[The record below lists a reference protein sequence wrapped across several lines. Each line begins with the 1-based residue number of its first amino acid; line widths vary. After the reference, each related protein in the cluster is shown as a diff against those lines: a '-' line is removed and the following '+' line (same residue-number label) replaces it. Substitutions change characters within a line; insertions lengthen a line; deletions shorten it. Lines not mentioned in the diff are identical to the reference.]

1 MKILIGADLVPTE
14 SNCDTFINGNMEK
27 ILDKKLL
34 SVLQNADYKI
44 FNLETPLADKKSP
57 IEKYGPNLIAPTST
71 INGIKKIGVDFFTC
85 ANNHILDQGKEG
97 LDSTVKVLNKNNI
110 NFSGIGDNLKDA
122 QKPFVFRIGDKNVGV
137 YCCAEHEFSIATN
150 STPGANPYD
159 PLYSFD
165 HIKQLKNDVDYVI
178 VLYHGGKEHYRY
190 PSPKLQE
197 VCHKFVDSGANL
209 IICQHSHC
217 IGCEEKY
224 NGATIIYGQ
233 GNFIFDLIDNEY
245 WNSSLLVEIDTNNFD
260 ISYVPLE
267 KIDGKIKISSDPK
280 IMGDFYLRSN
290 QIKDR
295 TFVEQ
300 NYCDFAKSI
309 EDIYLLAFYGYRS
322 FFKKV
327 LNKITF
333 GGYYKHL
340 VKKQYKKHNNIIQI
354 KNYLECETHYEIIN
368 CFTQK
373 NR

>member
-57 IEKYGPNLIAPTST
+57 IEKYGPNLIAPTSA
-71 INGIKKIGVDFFTC
+71 IKGIKKIGVDFFTC

-150 STPGANPYD
+150 STLGANPYD

-233 GNFIFDLIDNEY
+233 GNFIFDLMDNEY

-260 ISYVPLE
+260 ISYIPLE
-267 KIDGKIKISSDPK
+267 KTDGKIKISKNPK
-280 IMGDFYLRSN
+280 IMEDFYLRSN

-295 TFVEQ
+295 VFVEQ
-300 NYCDFAKSI
+300 NYCDFAIKM
-309 EDIYLLAFYGYRS
+309 EQDYLLTFYGHRS
-322 FFKKV
+322 LFERIINKV
-327 LNKITF
+327 TF
-333 GGYYKHL
+333 GKYYKHL
-340 VKKQYKKHNNIIQI
+340 LKRKYRKDEILAIYNYIYCEVHKELLETLF
-354 KNYLECETHYEIIN
+354 KN
-368 CFTQK
+368 K
-373 NR
+373 MR

>member
-97 LDSTVKVLNKNNI
+97 LDSTIKVLKENNI
-110 NFSGIGDNLKDA
+110 NFSGIGNNLKES
-122 QKPFVFRIGDKNVGV
+122 QKPFIFRIEDKNVGV

-150 STPGANPYD
+150 NMPGANPYD

-165 HIKQLKNDVDYVI
+165 HIKQLKSDVDYVI
-178 VLYHGGKEHYRY
+178 VLYHGGREHYRY

-233 GNFIFDLIDNEY
+233 GNFIFDLMDNEY
-245 WNSSLLVEIDTNNFD
+245 WNSSLLVEIDTNNFN
-260 ISYVPLE
+260 ISYIPLE
-267 KIDGKIKISSDPK
+267 KTDGKIKISKNPK
-280 IMGDFYLRSN
+280 IMEDFYLRSN

-295 TFVEQ
+295 VFVEQ
-300 NYCDFAKSI
+300 NYCDFAIKM
-309 EDIYLLAFYGYRS
+309 EQDYLLTFYGHRS
-322 FFKKV
+322 LFERIINKV
-327 LNKITF
+327 TF
-333 GGYYKHL
+333 GKYYKHL
-340 VKKQYKKHNNIIQI
+340 LKRKYRKDEILAIY
-354 KNYLECETHYEIIN
+354 NYIN
-368 CFTQK
+368 CEAHKELLETIFK
-373 NR
+373 NKMR